1 MHLVT
6 ETLKVFCHE
15 MARLNLVPNLIPMLS
30 GTAFKH
36 YIPLIFL
43 APAVLECNWE
53 KKLMLFSMMDF
64 NTCRLACF
72 AYLT

>member
-15 MARLNLVPNLIPMLS
+15 IARLLVPNLIPMFS

-43 APAVLECNWE
+43 APAVLESNWE
-53 KKLMLFSMMDF
+53 K
-64 NTCRLACF
+64 N
-72 AYLT
+72 